1 MRCLFFLKTEL
12 MQNHAGQVLDGN
24 LSTSIELAVDNLRN
38 DLLIGLPTETVYGL
52 AALASRPKAIAKI
65 FEVKAR
71 PTSHPL
77 ILHIADYQQL
87 EKWTKNIPQSA
98 RNICKHFW
106 PGPLTVILMRTP
118 NVCDEI
124 TGKRETVAIRI
135 PNHKVALSLLNSLND
150 GLVAPSANRF
160 GKVSPTC
167 AKHVVDDLGDDV
179 SLVLDGGIC
188 EIGVESTIIDCTSN
202 SPQIL
207 RSGGISKSDL
217 EEIGKIEIVQSDGD
231 SRAPG
236 MLEKHYAPICRVELL
251 DGLQQAMHRLN
262 EISAQGLAAEIL
274 DFNDDL
280 EMYAKQLYARLR
292 QADDRQ
298 IHTVLAVMPSS
309 GGLGDAI
316 RDRLIKASAAN

>member
-1 MRCLFFLKTEL
+1 
-12 MQNHAGQVLDGN
+12 MQNNASRILDGN
-24 LSTSIELAVDNLRN
+24 LATSIDLAVANLRN

-52 AALASRPKAIAKI
+52 AALASHPKAISKI
-65 FEVKAR
+65 FQVKAR

-87 EKWTKNIPQSA
+87 EKWAKDIPQYA

-106 PGPLTVILMRTP
+106 PGPLTVILMRTE

-124 TGKRETVAIRI
+124 TGNRETVAIRI

-160 GKVSPTC
+160 GKVSPTS

-179 SLVLDGGIC
+179 SLVLDGGTC
-188 EIGVESTIIDCTSN
+188 EIGVESTIIDCS
-202 SPQIL
+202 SSRPQIL
-207 RSGGISKSDL
+207 RSGAISIIEL
-217 EEIGKIEIVQSDGD
+217 EEIGKIKIAQSDGI
-231 SRAPG
+231 SRASG
-236 MLEKHYAPICRVELL
+236 MLEKHYAPNCRVELV
-251 DGLQQAMHRLN
+251 DSSKQALQRFD
-262 EISAQGLAAEIL
+262 EISDQGLTAEII
-274 DFNDDL
+274 DFYDDL

-292 QADDRQ
+292 QADERK
-298 IHTVLAVMPSS
+298 IHTVLAVMPSK

-316 RDRLIKASAAN
+316 RDRLIKAAASN

>member
-1 MRCLFFLKTEL
+1 
-12 MQNHAGQVLDGN
+12 MQNHASQILDGN
-24 LSTSIELAVDNLRN
+24 LSTSIKLAVDNLRN

-71 PTSHPL
+71 PTAHPL
-77 ILHIADYQQL
+77 ILHIADFQQL
-87 EKWTKNIPQSA
+87 EKWAKNIPQYA
-98 RNICKHFW
+98 KNICEHFW
-106 PGPLTVILMRTP
+106 PGPLTVILMRTAV
-118 NVCDEI
+118 VCDEI

-135 PNHKVALSLLNSLND
+135 PNHKVALSLLNILND

-167 AKHVVDDLGDDV
+167 AKHVIDDLGDDV

-202 SPQIL
+202 KPQIL
-207 RSGGISKSDL
+207 RSGGVSKSEL
-217 EEIGKIEIVQSDGD
+217 EEIGKTEISQSDGD

-236 MLEKHYAPICRVELL
+236 MLEKHYAPNCRVELL
-251 DGLQQAMHRLN
+251 DSLQRAIHRLN
-262 EISAQGLAAEIL
+262 EISAQGLVAEIL

-292 QADDRQ
+292 QADDRK
-298 IHTVLAVMPSS
+298 IYTVLAVMPSS

-316 RDRLIKASAAN
+316 RDRLIKAAAAN